1 MEMINFVD
9 YENSAEAFKVELTK
23 RWQRGRV
30 TNFEYLMHLNTL
42 AGRSFNDLTQYPV
55 FPFILSKYK
64 KSRELN
70 VNDPNNYRNL
80 NKPMGAQTEDRLQ
93 KFIEK
98 YNALIEMVCTSL
110 LLIVV
115 LTICRENHRSY
126 MGLTI
131 LTLVLYSTFWFA
143 LSHSVDILSSSKE
156 ENSMCLVMIRFLNS
170 LHSLIYI

>member
-1 MEMINFVD
+1 MDLINFVD
-9 YENSAEAFKVELTK
+9 YENSAEALKAEFTK

-80 NKPMGAQTEDRLQ
+80 TKPMGAQTEDRLQ

-98 YNALIEMVCTSL
+98 YNALVEMVCRSL
-110 LLIVV
+110 
-115 LTICRENHRSY
+115 
-126 MGLTI
+126 
-131 LTLVLYSTFWFA
+131 
-143 LSHSVDILSSSKE
+143 
-156 ENSMCLVMIRFLNS
+156 
-170 LHSLIYI
+170 